1 MKRVITLIVLA
12 VFLCS
17 IISAEIIVG
26 KQPDKIYN
34 LGDSLSLPITVK
46 SLTNTYGVLNI
57 NLICE
62 GIENNFYKNGI
73 SLIPGEEKNLEAF
86 LVFDEDVIGK
96 LRGECKIK
104 AILGKDYT
112 LTDSFKISEIIN
124 LKITSQEA
132 EFNPG
137 ESIIVKGTAIKENMV
152 GANGFVN
159 MIMTLNGGSS
169 KISQIGTISNGVLT
183 VTINLPKDTKAGM
196 YTINLDAYEKDLQE
210 RVTNKGTASYNVKI
224 KQVPTNIE
232 IISESKELEPG
243 TNLRVK
249 ALLHDQTGE
258 IIDST
263 VMISLKRDT
272 TIFKQQEIQ
281 TGEILEFNIPYNEP
295 PLEWKIF
302 AISNQI
308 TSEISLPI
316 KEKRDVKIELI
327 NQTLIVTNMGN
338 VQYNETLFVKIGE
351 NTTNLD
357 VSVKVGKNEEY
368 ILIPPNGTG
377 IYDINIINEESKEI
391 ITKKGVSM
399 MTGRAI
405 DMQKVADL
413 ARHPFVWI
421 FVLAILIGS
430 AFIVFKKKSKKGFK
444 GSSSVIERKSKTVTS
459 SKESLVHSG
468 KQAEISLSIQGEK
481 QDASILCVK
490 LKNSSEIREHPETST
505 KNVLQ
510 KISSIAEE
518 NKAFVYENPDSI
530 MFIWAP
536 VKTKTFKNEKT
547 ALITAEKIRKVLADH
562 NRLFKQKI
570 DFGISLNYGTII
582 AKREKDG
589 LKFMSMG
596 TLMASTKR
604 VAAISDG
611 NILLDGKIK
620 DKLTADA
627 KAEKY
632 EKNGVVAYV
641 VKELKDSEEH
651 KKFINSFMKRMDK
664 K

>member
-57 NLICE
+57 YLICE

-399 MTGRAI
+399 MTGR
-405 DMQKVADL
+405 
-413 ARHPFVWI
+413 
-421 FVLAILIGS
+421 
-430 AFIVFKKKSKKGFK
+430 
-444 GSSSVIERKSKTVTS
+444 
-459 SKESLVHSG
+459 
-468 KQAEISLSIQGEK
+468 
-481 QDASILCVK
+481 
-490 LKNSSEIREHPETST
+490 
-505 KNVLQ
+505 
-510 KISSIAEE
+510 
-518 NKAFVYENPDSI
+518 
-530 MFIWAP
+530 
-536 VKTKTFKNEKT
+536 
-547 ALITAEKIRKVLADH
+547 
-562 NRLFKQKI
+562 
-570 DFGISLNYGTII
+570 
-582 AKREKDG
+582 
-589 LKFMSMG
+589 
-596 TLMASTKR
+596 
-604 VAAISDG
+604 
-611 NILLDGKIK
+611 
-620 DKLTADA
+620 
-627 KAEKY
+627 
-632 EKNGVVAYV
+632 
-641 VKELKDSEEH
+641 
-651 KKFINSFMKRMDK
+651 
-664 K
+664 